1 MIFANHPFITTPR
14 TGKLT
19 DTRDK
24 YMASAKEITRIMK
37 IYKRL
42 WTLRRINIQGIHPMF
57 TAAMVHLYVA
67 CTSRSYDEFAAAVS
81 DLAVCCEAVKDAS
94 EAFEL
99 AAWQLRSIHRICQMW
114 HDLLENQT
122 NANDPYMTTAQKAGG
137 KEVWPQGRERWTAI
151 QGAIQKSMGS
161 IDVGLE
167 MEEVPWFNMWVQIQQ
182 EMEVDPF
189 SVGCA

>member
-14 TGKLT
+14 MGKST
-19 DTRDK
+19 DTRRK

-57 TAAMVHLYVA
+57 TAAMVHLYVG
-67 CTSRSYDEFAAAVS
+67 CTSKSYDEFAAAVS
-81 DLAVCCEAVKDAS
+81 DLGICCEAVKDAS

-122 NANDPYMTTAQKAGG
+122 NDPLMVTTQKAGG
-137 KEVWPQGRERWTAI
+137 NEVWPQGRERWAAI
-151 QGAIQKSMGS
+151 QEAIQKSMGS

-167 MEEVPWFNMWVQIQQ
+167 MEEVPWFNMWIQIQQ
-182 EMEVDPF
+182 ELGVDPF